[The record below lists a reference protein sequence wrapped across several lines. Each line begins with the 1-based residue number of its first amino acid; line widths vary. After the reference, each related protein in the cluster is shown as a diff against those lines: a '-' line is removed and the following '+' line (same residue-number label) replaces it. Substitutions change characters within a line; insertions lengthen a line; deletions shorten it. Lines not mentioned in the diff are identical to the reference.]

1 MGKPR
6 NILFIIVRSI
16 ALTVL
21 ATLLVAMLG
30 LSAVIVDRLRGWT
43 KETIKI
49 TLDDSVARADTM
61 TKREQLA
68 VAMDIVKKAGGGSSE
83 DYLGMDLAEIAE
95 ATSVDAIDVVDRT
108 GQIVNSSDASR
119 LGRSYAD
126 DPAAKKFYDG
136 ALSQV
141 IYVSEVESWPL
152 WDGQKAWLA
161 YEADKKT
168 PGGPVLVV
176 ATSGE
181 ATHDASMRDK
191 LVDEASYRT
200 VGEQGYLVL
209 CNPSLTISGCRD
221 LSLMFSE
228 LELSHDIDEICDKG
242 RLVEESFFGR
252 DAYILARR
260 VQGTGHGDP
269 DTRYLLGVYLK
280 DEDAGLVSEAML
292 LLGGFTAVLFAVL
305 VMLLS
310 RQMRK
315 NVADPVSAI
324 NRSLDN
330 ITAGKL
336 EERVDVTGS
345 VEFEGLSQGINTTVD
360 KLKELIEQEATRI
373 DEELRLARTIQHA
386 ALPNVFPPFPERTDV
401 GLFASMDAAKEVGGD
416 FYDFFLVS
424 DTRLA
429 VVVADVSDKG
439 IPAAMFMMR
448 AKTAIKAL
456 AVSGLAVDEVIAR
469 ANDDLCEDNEA
480 GMFVTLWMGILNLD
494 TGVMEYVHAG
504 HTCPV
509 LLHGD
514 DATYV
519 KKRRNFIVGA
529 RPGMRYVR
537 QELRLQ
543 PRDALFLYSDGVTE
557 AFDAE
562 GGLYGGERL
571 ERVLAQA
578 SGAHADLGPNGYCE
592 AVCKAVGEDVAA
604 HAAGAEQSDD
614 ITMLCIRFEG
624 QGGQV

>member
-1 MGKPR
+1 MGKTR
-6 NILFIIVRSI
+6 NILSIIVRSI

-30 LSAVIVDRLRGWT
+30 LSTVIVDRLRGWT

-49 TLDDSVARADTM
+49 ALDDSVARADTM

-68 VAMDIVKKAGGGSSE
+68 VAMDVVKKADGSSE
-83 DYLGMDLAEIAE
+83 GYLGMDLAEIAE

-119 LGRSYAD
+119 LGRSYVDEPGSKEDFD
-126 DPAAKKFYDG
+126 D

-141 IYVSEVESWPL
+141 IFVGEVESWPL
-152 WDGQKAWLA
+152 WGGQKAWIA

-168 PGGPVLVV
+168 PGGPFLVV
-176 ATSGE
+176 ATCGE
-181 ATHDASMRDK
+181 ATHDEAMRDK
-191 LVDEASYRT
+191 LIDEASYRT

-209 CNPSLTISGCRD
+209 CNPSLMISGCRD
-221 LSLMFSE
+221 LSIIFSQF
-228 LELSHDIDEICDKG
+228 ELSHDIDQICDEG
-242 RLVEESFFGR
+242 RLVEETFFGK
-252 DAYILARR
+252 DAYVLARR

-269 DTRYLLGVYLK
+269 ATRYLLGVYLK

-292 LLGGFTAVLFAVL
+292 YLGAFTAVLFAVL
-305 VMLLS
+305 VVLLS

-324 NRSLDN
+324 KRSLDN

-336 EERVDVTGS
+336 DERVDVTGS

-360 KLKELIEQEATRI
+360 KLKDLIEQEATRI
-373 DEELRLARTIQHA
+373 DEELHLARTIQRA
-386 ALPNVFPPFPERTDV
+386 TLPNVFPPFPERTDV

-456 AVSGLAVDEVIAR
+456 AVSGLPVDEVIAQ

-509 LLHGD
+509 LLHGG

-529 RPGMRYVR
+529 RPGMRYAR
-537 QELRLQ
+537 QELHLE
-543 PRDALFLYSDGVTE
+543 PHDAVFLYSDGVTE

-578 SGAHADLGPNGYCE
+578 SGAHAGLGPNGYCE
-592 AVCKAVGEDVAA
+592 AVCAAVGEDVAGYT
-604 HAAGAEQSDD
+604 AGTEQSDD

-624 QGGQV
+624 QGGQA